1 MEVYLH
7 MKKLNTEQCKLVE
20 NNIPLIYYIAKR
32 YPSFPIEEEIGR
44 LHIALCKAALS
55 FEAEKKVT
63 FCTYAS
69 TVITNEIL
77 MYFRYMNKPINRNVT
92 SIYTELNGHEDY
104 DSPTQII
111 DTLSS
116 GNLEDNVIYLDLK
129 KELTEMEY
137 NACMLASE
145 GYKQKII
152 GEKLNL
158 SQSYVSR
165 VLKSAEKKLKKAMR
179 GE

>member
-1 MEVYLH
+1 
-7 MKKLNTEQCKLVE
+7 MKKLNAEQCKLVE

-55 FEAEKKVT
+55 FDVGKKIK
-63 FCTYAS
+63 FSTYAT
-69 TVITNEIL
+69 TVIINEIL
-77 MYFRYMNKPINRNVT
+77 MYFRYMNKSINKNVI
-92 SIYTELNGHEDY
+92 SIYTELNGQED
-104 DSPTQII
+104 DNPPQII

-116 GNLEDNVIYLDLK
+116 GNLEDNVIQFDLK
-129 KELTEMEY
+129 NELTEMEY
-137 NACMLASE
+137 NACVFAIE
-145 GYKQKII
+145 GHKQEII
-152 GEKLNL
+152 AEKLNV

-165 VLKSAEKKLKKAMR
+165 VLKSAEKKLKKVMR

>member
-1 MEVYLH
+1 
-7 MKKLNTEQCKLVE
+7 MKKLNAEQCELVE

-44 LHIALCKAALS
+44 LHIALCKAVLT
-55 FEAEKKVT
+55 FDAEKKVT
-63 FCTYAS
+63 FGAYAG

-77 MYFRYMNKPINRNVT
+77 MYFRYMNKPINSNVI
-92 SIYTELNGHEDY
+92 SIYAEFKARGDD
-104 DSPTQII
+104 DSPVQII

-116 GNLEDNVIYLDLK
+116 GNLEDNVIHFDLK

-145 GYKQKII
+145 GYNQKII

>member
-7 MKKLNTEQCKLVE
+7 MKKIKF
-20 NNIPLIYYIAKR
+20 
-32 YPSFPIEEEIGR
+32 S
-44 LHIALCKAALS
+44 
-55 FEAEKKVT
+55 
-63 FCTYAS
+63 TYAS
-69 TVITNEIL
+69 AVITNKIL
-77 MYFRYMNKPINRNVT
+77 MYFRYMNKPINRNVI
-92 SIYTELNGHEDY
+92 SIYTELKGQPNNDNPE
-104 DSPTQII
+104 QII

-116 GNLEDNVIYLDLK
+116 GNLEDNVIQFDLK

-145 GYKQKII
+145 GYNQKII

-165 VLKSAEKKLKKAMR
+165 VLKSAEKKLKKVMR

>member
-1 MEVYLH
+1 
-7 MKKLNTEQCKLVE
+7 MKKLNSEQCKLVE

-32 YPSFPIEEEIGR
+32 YPSFPIEEEIGI

-55 FEAEKKVT
+55 FDVEKKVT
-63 FCTYAS
+63 FATYAS

-77 MYFRYMNKPINRNVT
+77 MYFRYMNKPINSNVI
-92 SIYTELNGHEDY
+92 SIYTELKSRGGD
-104 DSPTQII
+104 DKPQQII
-111 DTLSS
+111 DTISS
-116 GNLEDNVIYLDLK
+116 GNLEDNVIQFDLK
-129 KELTEMEY
+129 NELTEMEY

-152 GEKLNL
+152 AEKLNL

>member
-1 MEVYLH
+1 
-7 MKKLNTEQCKLVE
+7 MKKLNSEQCKLVE

-32 YPSFPIEEEIGR
+32 YPAFPIEEEIGR

-55 FEAEKKVT
+55 FDVEKKIQ
-63 FCTYAS
+63 FSTYAG

-77 MYFRYMNKPINRNVT
+77 MYFRYMNKPTNKDVL
-92 SIYTELNGHEDY
+92 SIYTEIQGHYGSDKNLH
-104 DSPTQII
+104 II

-116 GNLEDNVIYLDLK
+116 GNLEDTLIYFDLQ

-137 NACMLASE
+137 NACMLAID
-145 GYKQKII
+145 GYKQEII
-152 GEKLNL
+152 AEKLNL

-165 VLKSAEKKLKKAMR
+165 VMKKAENKLKKVMR

>member
-1 MEVYLH
+1 
-7 MKKLNTEQCKLVE
+7 MKKLNAEQCKLVE
-20 NNIPLIYYIAKR
+20 NNIPLIYHIAKR

-44 LHIALCKAALS
+44 LHIALCKAVLTFDS
-55 FEAEKKVT
+55 EKKIK
-63 FCTYAS
+63 FSTYAG
-69 TVITNEIL
+69 TIITNEIF
-77 MYFRYMNKPINRNVT
+77 MYFRYMNKPINRNVI

-111 DTLSS
+111 DTISS
-116 GNLEDNVIYLDLK
+116 GNLEDNVIHLDLK

-137 NACMLASE
+137 NVCMLAID

-152 GEKLNL
+152 AEKLNI
-158 SQSYVSR
+158 SQSYASR
-165 VLKSAEKKLKKAMR
+165 LLKSAEKKLKKAMS

>member
-1 MEVYLH
+1 
-7 MKKLNTEQCKLVE
+7 MKKLNAEQCKLVE

-44 LHIALCKAALS
+44 LHIALCNAALS
-55 FEAEKKVT
+55 FDAEKKVT
-63 FCTYAS
+63 FGTYAS
-69 TVITNEIL
+69 TVITNQIL
-77 MYFRYMNKPINRNVT
+77 MYFRYMNKPVNKDVI
-92 SIYTELNGHEDY
+92 SIYTELGVQWDDDN
-104 DSPTQII
+104 PPQII

-116 GNLEDNVIYLDLK
+116 GNLEDTVIHFDLK

-137 NACMLASE
+137 NACMLAIK
-145 GYKQKII
+145 GFKQEII
-152 GEKLNL
+152 AEKLNL

-165 VLKSAEKKLKKAMR
+165 VLKSAEKKLKKVMR

>member
-1 MEVYLH
+1 M
-7 MKKLNTEQCKLVE
+7 
-20 NNIPLIYYIAKR
+20 
-32 YPSFPIEEEIGR
+32 
-44 LHIALCKAALS
+44 
-55 FEAEKKVT
+55 
-63 FCTYAS
+63 
-69 TVITNEIL
+69 
-77 MYFRYMNKPINRNVT
+77 
-92 SIYTELNGHEDY
+92 NGHEDY
-104 DSPTQII
+104 DSPIQII

-116 GNLEDNVIYLDLK
+116 GNLEDNVIQFDLK
-129 KELTEMEY
+129 NELTEMEY

-145 GYKQKII
+145 GYNQKII

>member
-1 MEVYLH
+1 
-7 MKKLNTEQCKLVE
+7 MKKLNEEQCKLVE

-44 LHIALCKAALS
+44 LHIALCEAALS
-55 FEAEKKVT
+55 FDVGKKIK
-63 FCTYAS
+63 FSTYAS
-69 TVITNEIL
+69 TVITNKIL
-77 MYFRYMNKPINRNVT
+77 MYFRYMNKPINRNVI

-116 GNLEDNVIYLDLK
+116 GNLEDNVIQFDLK
-129 KELTEMEY
+129 NELTEMEY
-137 NACMLASE
+137 NACMFSID
-145 GYKQKII
+145 GYKQEII
-152 GEKLNL
+152 AEKLNI

-165 VLKSAEKKLKKAMR
+165 VLKSAENKLKKAMR

>member
-1 MEVYLH
+1 
-7 MKKLNTEQCKLVE
+7 MKKLNVEQCKLVE

-44 LHIALCKAALS
+44 LHIALCEAALS
-55 FEAEKKVT
+55 FDVGKKIK
-63 FCTYAS
+63 FSTYAS
-69 TVITNEIL
+69 TVITNKIL
-77 MYFRYMNKPINRNVT
+77 MYFRYMNKPINRNVI
-92 SIYTELNGHEDY
+92 SIYTELKGQPNNDNPE
-104 DSPTQII
+104 QII

-116 GNLEDNVIYLDLK
+116 GNLEDNVIHFDLK

-137 NACMLASE
+137 NACMLAID
-145 GYKQKII
+145 GNKQEII

-165 VLKSAEKKLKKAMR
+165 VLKSAEKKLKKVMR

>member
-7 MKKLNTEQCKLVE
+7 MKKLNAEQCKLVE

-32 YPSFPIEEEIGR
+32 YPSFPIEEEIGI

-55 FEAEKKVT
+55 FDVEKKVT
-63 FCTYAS
+63 FATYAS
-69 TVITNEIL
+69 TVINNEIL
-77 MYFRYMNKPINRNVT
+77 MYFRYINKKINRNVI

-104 DSPTQII
+104 DSPIQII

-116 GNLEDNVIYLDLK
+116 GNLEDNVIQFDLK
-129 KELTEMEY
+129 NELTEMEY

-145 GYKQKII
+145 GYNQKII

-165 VLKSAEKKLKKAMR
+165 VLKKAEKKLKKAMR

>member
-1 MEVYLH
+1 
-7 MKKLNTEQCKLVE
+7 MKKLNVEQCKLVE

-44 LHIALCKAALS
+44 LHIALCEAALS
-55 FEAEKKVT
+55 FDVGKKIK
-63 FCTYAS
+63 FSTYAS
-69 TVITNEIL
+69 TVITNKIL
-77 MYFRYMNKPINRNVT
+77 MYFRYMNKPINKNVI
-92 SIYTELNGHEDY
+92 SIYTELGVQWDD
-104 DSPTQII
+104 DSPPQII

-116 GNLEDNVIYLDLK
+116 GNLEDNVIHFDLQ

-137 NACMLASE
+137 NACMLAIE
-145 GYKQKII
+145 GFKQEII
-152 GEKLNL
+152 AEKLNL

-165 VLKSAEKKLKKAMR
+165 VLKSAKKKLKKVMR

>member
-1 MEVYLH
+1 

-20 NNIPLIYYIAKR
+20 NNIPLIYHIAKR

-44 LHIALCKAALS
+44 LHIALCKAVLT
-55 FEAEKKVT
+55 FDVGKKIK
-63 FCTYAS
+63 FSTYAG
-69 TVITNEIL
+69 TVITNEIF

-92 SIYTELNGHEDY
+92 SIYTELSGHEDY

-116 GNLEDNVIYLDLK
+116 GNLEDTIIHFDLK

-137 NACMLASE
+137 NVCMLASE

-152 GEKLNL
+152 AEKLNI
-158 SQSYVSR
+158 SQSYASR
-165 VLKSAEKKLKKAMR
+165 LLKSAEKKLKKVMR

>member
-1 MEVYLH
+1 
-7 MKKLNTEQCKLVE
+7 MKKLNAEQCKLVE
-20 NNIPLIYYIAKR
+20 NNIPLIYHIAKR

-44 LHIALCKAALS
+44 LHIALCKAVLT
-55 FEAEKKVT
+55 FDVEKKVT
-63 FCTYAS
+63 FGTYAG

-77 MYFRYMNKPINRNVT
+77 MYFRYMNKKINMNVI
-92 SIYTELNGHEDY
+92 SIYTELSGHEDY

-137 NACMLASE
+137 NSCMLASE
-145 GYKQKII
+145 GHNQKII

>member
-1 MEVYLH
+1 
-7 MKKLNTEQCKLVE
+7 MKKLNEEQCKLVE

-32 YPSFPIEEEIGR
+32 YPSFPIEEEIGI

-55 FEAEKKVT
+55 FDDGKKVK
-63 FCTYAS
+63 FSTYAS

-77 MYFRYMNKPINRNVT
+77 MYFRYMNKPINSNVI
-92 SIYTELNGHEDY
+92 SIYTEFKARGD
-104 DSPTQII
+104 DDKPTQII

-116 GNLEDNVIYLDLK
+116 GNLDDNVIQLDLK
-129 KELTEMEY
+129 NELTEMEY

-145 GYKQKII
+145 GYNQKII

-165 VLKSAEKKLKKAMR
+165 VLKSAEKKLKKVMR

>member
-1 MEVYLH
+1 
-7 MKKLNTEQCKLVE
+7 MKKLNAEQCKLVE

-44 LHIALCKAALS
+44 LHIALCKAVLT
-55 FEAEKKVT
+55 FDVEKKVT

-77 MYFRYMNKPINRNVT
+77 MYFRYMDKPINRNVI

-116 GNLEDNVIYLDLK
+116 GNLEDNVIYFDLQN
-129 KELTEMEY
+129 ELTEMEY
-137 NACMLASE
+137 NACMLAFD
-145 GYKQKII
+145 GCKQEII
-152 GEKLNL
+152 AEKLNL

-165 VLKSAEKKLKKAMR
+165 VLKSAEKKLKKVMR

>member
-1 MEVYLH
+1 
-7 MKKLNTEQCKLVE
+7 MKKLNSEQCKLVE

-55 FEAEKKVT
+55 FDVEKKVT
-63 FCTYAS
+63 FATYAS

-77 MYFRYMNKPINRNVT
+77 MYFRYMNKPINSNVI
-92 SIYTELNGHEDY
+92 SIYTELKSRGGD
-104 DSPTQII
+104 DKPQQII
-111 DTLSS
+111 DTISS
-116 GNLEDNVIYLDLK
+116 GNLEDNVIHLDLK
-129 KELTEMEY
+129 NELTEMEY

-152 GEKLNL
+152 AEKLNL

>member
-1 MEVYLH
+1 
-7 MKKLNTEQCKLVE
+7 MKKLNSEQCKLVE

-55 FEAEKKVT
+55 FDVEKKVT
-63 FCTYAS
+63 FCTYAT
-69 TVITNEIL
+69 TVIINEIL

-92 SIYTELNGHEDY
+92 SIYTELKGHEDY

-111 DTLSS
+111 DTISS
-116 GNLEDNVIYLDLK
+116 GNLEDNVIHFDLK

-137 NACMLASE
+137 NACMLAID
-145 GYKQKII
+145 GCKQEII
-152 GEKLNL
+152 GKKLNV
-158 SQSYVSR
+158 SQSYASR
-165 VLKSAEKKLKKAMR
+165 LLKSAEKKLKKVMR

>member
-1 MEVYLH
+1 
-7 MKKLNTEQCKLVE
+7 MKKLNAEQCKLVE
-20 NNIPLIYYIAKR
+20 NNIPLIYHIAKR

-55 FEAEKKVT
+55 FEVEKKVN
-63 FCTYAS
+63 FYAYAS

-77 MYFRYMNKPINRNVT
+77 MYFRYTNKPINRNVI
-92 SIYTELNGHEDY
+92 SIYTELGVQWDDDN
-104 DSPTQII
+104 PTQII

-116 GNLEDNVIYLDLK
+116 GNLEDTIIYFDLK

-137 NACMLASE
+137 NACMFSID
-145 GYKQKII
+145 GYKQEII
-152 GEKLNL
+152 AEKLNI
-158 SQSYVSR
+158 SQSYTSKI
-165 VLKSAEKKLKKAMR
+165 LKKAEKKLKKAMS

>member
-1 MEVYLH
+1 
-7 MKKLNTEQCKLVE
+7 MKKLNAEQCKLVE
-20 NNIPLIYYIAKR
+20 NNIPLIYHIAKR

-44 LHIALCKAALS
+44 LHIALCKAVLTFDS
-55 FEAEKKVT
+55 EKKIK
-63 FCTYAS
+63 FSTYAG

-77 MYFRYMNKPINRNVT
+77 MYFRYMNKQINRKVI
-92 SIYTELNGHEDY
+92 SIYTELKGQPNNDNPE
-104 DSPTQII
+104 QII

-116 GNLEDNVIYLDLK
+116 GNLEDTVIQFDSK
-129 KELTEMEY
+129 NELTEMEY

-145 GYKQKII
+145 GYNQSII
-152 GEKLNL
+152 AKKLNL

-165 VLKSAEKKLKKAMR
+165 VLKKAEKKLKKTMR